1 MALDSMKEIFE
12 RSARENIPFWEIVL
26 QYDMEERQ
34 VSRQAS
40 MAKMLLTWQA
50 IQDAAD
56 SYTGT
61 QRSVSG
67 LVGGDGLKMRLYARR
82 GESIGGEF
90 MDEVIVQAI
99 SMAESNACMRRI
111 VAAPTAGSCGVVPA
125 VLLPLCEREHYTQ
138 HELLEALYVASGIGA
153 VIAYRASI
161 SGAAGGCQAEIGTA
175 SAMAAGALV
184 SLRGGTNEQIGHAVA
199 MALKNLMGLVCDPV
213 AGLVE
218 VPCVKRNVIGAVNAI
233 SAADMALAGIESRIP
248 VDEVIDAMGEVG
260 RRMPVEFRETAL
272 GGLAATPT
280 GERLKRELTAKREK

>member
-40 MAKMLLTWQA
+40 MAKMLSTWQA

-199 MALKNLMGLVCDPV
+199 IALKNLMGLVCDPV

-218 VPCVKRNVIGAVNAI
+218 VPCVNRNVIGAVNAI

-280 GERLKRELTAKREK
+280 GKAVKERMPHSAQ

>member
-40 MAKMLLTWQA
+40 MAKMLSTWQA

-218 VPCVKRNVIGAVNAI
+218 VPCVKRSVIGAVNAI

-280 GERLKRELTAKREK
+280 GKAVKERMPHGAQ

>member
-40 MAKMLLTWQA
+40 MAKMLSTWQA

-153 VIAYRASI
+153 VI
-161 SGAAGGCQAEIGTA
+161 
-175 SAMAAGALV
+175 
-184 SLRGGTNEQIGHAVA
+184 
-199 MALKNLMGLVCDPV
+199 
-213 AGLVE
+213 
-218 VPCVKRNVIGAVNAI
+218 
-233 SAADMALAGIESRIP
+233 
-248 VDEVIDAMGEVG
+248 DAMGEVG

-280 GERLKRELTAKREK
+280 GKAVKERMPHGAQ

>member
-40 MAKMLLTWQA
+40 MAKMLSTWQA

-161 SGAAGGCQAEIGTA
+161 SEIGTA

-280 GERLKRELTAKREK
+280 GKAVKERMPHGAQ